1 MANVLWPSKSRT
13 VKALAPAFAQVTA
26 LRPKVRAGADMGWTA
41 LLRKLDGIAP
51 GWDN

>member
-1 MANVLWPSKSRT
+1 L
-13 VKALAPAFAQVTA
+13 ALAFAQVTA
-26 LRPKVRAGADMGWTA
+26 LRPKIRAGADIGRAA